1 MFDRFRTIALTGS
14 ERTVKAK
21 KNILASFL
29 NKGIAVI
36 ISLLLVP
43 VTIDYLDTEQYG
55 IWLTLS
61 SIVAWV
67 SYFDI
72 GLGHGFRNR
81 FAEAKAKKDIIL
93 ARKYVTTAYVALF
106 LIFGIIL
113 LVGEVINPY
122 ISWDSLLNVS
132 VSNAL
137 LQQVVSILL
146 IGFCLYL
153 VLNISSIMLSADQKP
168 AASAMITT
176 LGQGMSLA
184 VIYVFT
190 KTTEGDMTLIA
201 VALNWVPSIVLF
213 LITLYLFYKPYHDYA
228 PSLACFDF
236 KLVKNIVGLGSKF
249 FIIQICMLLIF
260 QVTNVI
266 LSRVLGPEAVTEY
279 NVSYKYFSITQMV
292 FNIILSPFW
301 SAFTDA
307 YTKNDYEWMKIIQ
320 KKLSRIWLILVGIN
334 FFLLSIVPFAYR
346 LWLGDSVQV
355 SWPLS
360 ICMMVYFSV
369 LSYSNMYM
377 ILLNGIGKVFLQML
391 IYIIC
396 ACVGLPLSY
405 YFCGIYGIPGTIFVL
420 ATVYFMQ
427 AVFAK
432 IQLNKILSGSCT
444 GIMNL

>member
-1 MFDRFRTIALTGS
+1 MFDRFRAIALSGS
-14 ERTVKAK
+14 ERTIKAK
-21 KNILASFL
+21 KNILASFF

-36 ISLLLVP
+36 ISFLLVP
-43 VTIDYLDTEQYG
+43 VTISYLETEQYG

-67 SYFDI
+67 SYFDV

-81 FAEAKAKKDIIL
+81 FAEAKAKKDTVL

-106 LIFGIIL
+106 VIFGIIL
-113 LVGEVINPY
+113 LVGETVNPY
-122 ISWDSLLNVS
+122 IPWDSFLNVS
-132 VSNAL
+132 VSNTL

-146 IGFCLYL
+146 MGFCVYL

-176 LGQGMSLA
+176 LGQGLA
-184 VIYVFT
+184 LLVIYILT
-190 KTTEGDMTLIA
+190 KTTEGDMALIA
-201 VALNWVPSIVLF
+201 VALNWIPCIVLF
-213 LITLYLFYKPYHDYA
+213 LITLYLFTKPYRNYA
-228 PSLACFDF
+228 PSLAYFDF
-236 KLVKNIVGLGSKF
+236 KLVKNIVGLGSRF

-266 LSRVLGPEAVTEY
+266 LSRLLGPEAVTEY

-301 SAFTDA
+301 SAYTDA
-307 YTKNDYEWMKIIQ
+307 YTKNDYTWMKRIH

-334 FFLLSIVPFAYR
+334 LLLLLLAPIGYR
-346 LWLGDSVQV
+346 LWLGDRVQL

-377 ILLNGIGKVFLQML
+377 ILLNGIGKVYLQML
-391 IYIIC
+391 IYILC
-396 ACVGLPLSY
+396 ACIGLPLSY
-405 YFCGIYGIPGTIFVL
+405 YLCGIYGIPGTIFVL
-420 ATVYFMQ
+420 ASVYCIQ
-427 AVFAK
+427 AVSAR
-432 IQLNKILSGSCT
+432 IQLNRILSDSCS

>member
-213 LITLYLFYKPYHDYA
+213 LITLYLFYKPYRDYA

-432 IQLNKILSGSCT
+432 IQFNKILSGSCT